1 MRSKINID
9 LDKELYDKFVKQIE
23 DSLTDEER
31 IAIENARKRRKE
43 RKNKAKI

>member
-9 LDKELYDKFVKQIE
+9 LDKNLNDKFVEQMLN
-23 DSLTDEER
+23 SLTEEER

-43 RKNKAKI
+43 RKNKTRK